1 MKISLDVM
9 SGDNA
14 PHSTMEGASLALSE
28 YSDIEIVLV
37 GDEKIIEENIIKYNI
52 PRDRVEI
59 VHAYEVIDM
68 NDDPIVAVK
77 SKKNS
82 SMNLALD
89 CTKKGLSQATVS
101 SGNTGALLTS
111 SQLRLKRIKGVLRPA
126 IASIF
131 PNKQKPMVM
140 LDLGA
145 TADTKPEFLN
155 QFALMGSKYME
166 VLFGCKEPRVALLN
180 IGEETGKG
188 NELTRSAYT
197 LLENNNK
204 INFIGNIESHK
215 IFDCD
220 ADVVVTDGFT
230 GNIVLKTSEGI
241 GSLIFTEIKES
252 VKINFI
258 HKCGAFLMKNIFK
271 KMKKDFDSSEYGG
284 AIFLGLNGI
293 SIKAH
298 GGSNALGIK
307 NAIRVANLFASRNFV
322 QELKNTIENI

>member
-188 NELTRSAYT
+188 NELTRNAYT